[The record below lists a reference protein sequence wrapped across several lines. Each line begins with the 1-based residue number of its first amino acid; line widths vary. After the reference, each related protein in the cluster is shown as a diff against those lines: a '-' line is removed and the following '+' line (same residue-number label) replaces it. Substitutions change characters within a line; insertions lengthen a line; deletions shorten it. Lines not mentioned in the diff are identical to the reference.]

1 MPAPVSAR
9 DERRLRRFALAA
21 LVTNV
26 AIVFTGG
33 IVRVTGSGLGCPDWP
48 RCDGASLTPTL
59 GAEGQGWHELIE
71 FGNRLLTF
79 VVLAA
84 AVAVFVQVRRT
95 RPHPPLVETMAWA
108 LPLGVVAQALL
119 GGITVLTG
127 LSPYTVAAHFLL
139 SMVLIAAAV
148 ILYERVQVPRTLVAT
163 DAGEEV
169 PGRGLQHATTALLVV
184 AAVVLVLGT
193 VVTGAGPHGGD
204 VTAPRFGVDIRTM
217 AIAHADAVWALVGL
231 TIALVALTWRSGPP
245 PLRRAI
251 RILLVVELAQ
261 GALGYTQYALGIPA
275 WLVAGHILGA
285 ALMWTAAVT
294 VWVRA
299 RPVTEHPAA
308 AASAATDAV
317 AATTTRATTGT
328 PATED
333 GTATVG
339 HRRGAPP
346 ATQDGTTPVGERP
359 GANPTR
365 DR

>member
-1 MPAPVSAR
+1 MAAPSSPPTSVTAPAR
-9 DERRLRRFALAA
+9 EQRRLRRFALAA

-33 IVRVTGSGLGCPDWP
+33 VVRVTGSGLGCPDWP
-48 RCDGASLTPTL
+48 RCDGANLTPTL

-84 AVAVFVQVRRT
+84 AVAVFLQVRRT
-95 RPHPPLVETMAWA
+95 RPHPPLVEAMAWA
-108 LPLGVVAQALL
+108 LPLGVLAQALL

-139 SMVLIAAAV
+139 SMALIAAAV
-148 ILYERVQVPRTLVAT
+148 VLYERVKQPAPVGT
-163 DAGEEV
+163 DP
-169 PGRGLQHATTALLVV
+169 PGRGLQLATTALLVV
-184 AAVVLVLGT
+184 GAVVLVLGT
-193 VVTGAGPHGGD
+193 IVTGAGPHGGD

-231 TIALVALTWRSGPP
+231 TVALVAVTWRSGPP
-245 PLRRAI
+245 SLRRAI
-251 RILLVVELAQ
+251 RILFVIELAQ

-294 VWVRA
+294 VWIRA
-299 RPVTEHPAA
+299 RPVPAPSPATPPADAPADPVPADEGASADPVPADERPSADPVPADERTSAA
-308 AASAATDAV
+308 A
-317 AATTTRATTGT
+317 
-328 PATED
+328 
-333 GTATVG
+333 
-339 HRRGAPP
+339 
-346 ATQDGTTPVGERP
+346 
-359 GANPTR
+359 R

>member
-1 MPAPVSAR
+1 MAAPSSPSPSAPVSAR

-95 RPHPPLVETMAWA
+95 RPHPPLVEAMAWA

-119 GGITVLTG
+119 GGVTVLTG

-139 SMVLIAAAV
+139 SMALIAAAV
-148 ILYERVQVPRTLVAT
+148 VLHERVRVPRTLVAADT
-163 DAGEEV
+163 PEEV
-169 PGRGLQHATTALLVV
+169 PARGLQHATTALLVV

-204 VTAPRFGVDIRTM
+204 VSAPRFGVDIRTM

-231 TIALVALTWRSGPP
+231 TVALVAVTWRSGPP

-251 RILLVVELAQ
+251 RVLLVVELAQ

-285 ALMWTAAVT
+285 ALMWAAAVT
-294 VWVRA
+294 VWIRA
-299 RPVTEHPAA
+299 RPVTAHPAA
-308 AASAATDAV
+308 TSASGTGAARTTSSTAGAA
-317 AATTTRATTGT
+317 
-328 PATED
+328 PAEG
-333 GTATVG
+333 GTA
-339 HRRGAPP
+339 A
-346 ATQDGTTPVGERP
+346 AGERRDVAP
-359 GANPTR
+359 AR